1 MKVIIYS
8 TKMIEQEYLQKA
20 NTYGYNLLFVSQPL
34 SAETAVLAK
43 GREAAIV
50 FTTDDADDKTL
61 DLLKQNGIKY
71 ITTRTAIYDN
81 VDIKKATELR
91 IRVAN
96 IPAYTPHAIAEHTI
110 ALIMAL
116 NRKIVTADRQV
127 HNYNFTIDNL
137 LGFDL
142 NNKTAGIISTG
153 KTGALVAKI
162 LHGFG
167 CRLIAY
173 DPYPDIELT
182 RNYHVNY
189 VSLEQ
194 LCSTSDVIT
203 VLAPLQP
210 GNNNLINKAVISEMK
225 QGVMLINT
233 AHGRAVNNA
242 DVYEGLQTGRIGY
255 FGTDVYQQQNS
266 GQNKPEAASPQQDA
280 LLAALLNMPAVLITP
295 NQAFATSEGLA
306 SIAATSFYNLH
317 CWQNNLPAPNEVT
330 QKSRGYL

>member
-43 GREAAIV
+43 GCEAAVV
-50 FTTDDADDKTL
+50 FTNDDADSKTL

-71 ITTRTAIYDN
+71 ITTRAAIYDN
-81 VDIKKATELR
+81 IDIKKATELR

-96 IPAYTPHAIAEHTI
+96 VSTGAPHATAEHTI

-116 NRKIVTADRQV
+116 NRKIVTANRQV
-127 HNYNFTIDNL
+127 HSYNFAIDNL

-153 KTGALVAKI
+153 KTGTLVAKI

-189 VSLEQ
+189 VGLEQ
-194 LCSTSDVIT
+194 LCATSDVVT
-203 VLAPLQP
+203 VLGPLQP
-210 GNNNLINKAVISEMK
+210 GSNNLINKAVISEMK

-233 AHGRAVNNA
+233 GHGLAVNNA

-266 GQNKPEAASPQQDA
+266 GENKTRAASLREDA
-280 LLAALLNMPAVLITP
+280 ILAALLNMPQVLITP
-295 NQAFATSEGLA
+295 NQAFATCEGLA
-306 SIAATSFYNLH
+306 NIAATSFYNLH
-317 CWQNNLPAPNEVT
+317 CWQNNLAAPNEVT